1 VYGHHPFSFFFEKKV
16 ENWAKG
22 KEGKKEEKAIILLY
36 YLQLGLI
43 RTHF

>member
-1 VYGHHPFSFFFEKKV
+1 MAIILSSSFFEKKV

-22 KEGKKEEKAIILLY
+22 KEGKKEEKAILLY

-43 RTHF
+43 RTHL